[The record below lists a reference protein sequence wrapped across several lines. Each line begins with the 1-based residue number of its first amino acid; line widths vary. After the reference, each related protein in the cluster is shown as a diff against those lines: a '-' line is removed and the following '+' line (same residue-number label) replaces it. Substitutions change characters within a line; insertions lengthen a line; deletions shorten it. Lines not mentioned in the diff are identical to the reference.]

1 MNLVIKRNG
10 TEVPFDEQKIAS
22 AIKKAGFVKEP
33 AINKI
38 IENIKYQLSI
48 KGSLTVEEIQDLV
61 ELGLMTSSYKSVA
74 REYIRYRKT
83 RELIRENE
91 KANESI
97 LKLIDDKNEYLKT
110 ENSNKNHAIAS
121 TQRDYIAGEVSK
133 DISMR
138 LLLPTE
144 VVEAHKKGVIHFHDA
159 DYFIQHIHNC
169 FSSATKFVTDTGVR
183 AFKECY
189 DGEKVNVLDKDGIW
203 QTATVRKYGKQ
214 TMQYVTLQ
222 SGRTV
227 KTIKCTPNHRWVL
240 KDGSVT
246 TALKEGD
253 RLFCLQEKDV
263 TPVEFN
269 EYFCLGFILGD
280 GTDCEKD
287 GRKYWSVRL
296 CGEKNKY
303 TDVFL
308 KNGFSQSGKAG
319 NDFCFIKR
327 TKISKQDFLTYKM
340 WNLLRH
346 EDLLQLFLGL
356 YAADGAKDRNM
367 IATADAR
374 LVELVQDISAIAGY
388 HITRCSLHCRDT
400 NFKKNAE
407 LYEIGFMRSQP
418 GNRNWVVKSI
428 ELDKH
433 TDAYDAWCVEEPVTH
448 TFTLDGGVVT
458 GNCCLV
464 NLEDILQNGTVIN
477 GTLIE
482 KPHSFSTAC
491 NIATQVAA
499 IIASNQYGGQTMSL
513 AHLAPFV
520 EISRQRIKQ
529 EAIADGLAVKLN
541 EEALNEYVEEQVK
554 REITRGVQT
563 IQYQINT
570 LNSSN
575 GQTPFITIF
584 AYLNEAKN
592 EQEKKDL
599 ALVIAEVL
607 RQRIQG
613 VKNEVGHWI
622 SPAFPK
628 IIYALEEDNIHED
641 SKYWWLTE
649 LAAKC
654 TAKRLVPD
662 YISEKKMIELKGYCF
677 PSMGCRSF
685 LSPWFDKDGKAKFYG
700 RFNQGVCTINLP
712 YVALLARDHA
722 INSTGTRFEDP
733 ETTKATA
740 IRFFWDELDH
750 YAELCHKA
758 LQARHA
764 RLLNTPVETSPLHWM
779 YGALSRHE
787 KGTTINDLLFG
798 GYSSISL
805 GYAGLYECVQAL
817 IEESHTTEK
826 GRKIALEILKKLNDY
841 CEKWKKE
848 EDLGYSIYGT
858 PIESTTYKFAKA
870 LKEEFGEIPE
880 VSDHDYIT
888 NSYHVNVREAIDPF
902 TKLTL
907 EEEFQELS
915 LGGCI
920 SYVETANLQNN
931 IPAVLEVIKFI
942 YDNIMYAEL
951 NTKSDYCQICGSTDE
966 IKIVEDNGK
975 LVWECPHCGNK
986 DQSKMNVTR
995 RTCGYLGSNF
1005 WNQGRTEEIRDR
1017 FVHLGSD
1024 QQEEI

>member
-38 IENIKYQLSI
+38 IEKIKYQLSI

-144 VVEAHKKGVIHFHDA
+144 VVEAHKKGAIHFHDA
-159 DYFIQHIHNC
+159 DYFIQHIH
-169 FSSATKFVTDTGVR
+169 
-183 AFKECY
+183 
-189 DGEKVNVLDKDGIW
+189 
-203 QTATVRKYGKQ
+203 
-214 TMQYVTLQ
+214 
-222 SGRTV
+222 
-227 KTIKCTPNHRWVL
+227 
-240 KDGSVT
+240 
-246 TALKEGD
+246 
-253 RLFCLQEKDV
+253 
-263 TPVEFN
+263 
-269 EYFCLGFILGD
+269 
-280 GTDCEKD
+280 
-287 GRKYWSVRL
+287 
-296 CGEKNKY
+296 
-303 TDVFL
+303 
-308 KNGFSQSGKAG
+308 
-319 NDFCFIKR
+319 
-327 TKISKQDFLTYKM
+327 
-340 WNLLRH
+340 
-346 EDLLQLFLGL
+346 
-356 YAADGAKDRNM
+356 
-367 IATADAR
+367 
-374 LVELVQDISAIAGY
+374 
-388 HITRCSLHCRDT
+388 
-400 NFKKNAE
+400 
-407 LYEIGFMRSQP
+407 
-418 GNRNWVVKSI
+418 
-428 ELDKH
+428 
-433 TDAYDAWCVEEPVTH
+433 
-448 TFTLDGGVVT
+448 
-458 GNCCLV
+458 NCCLV

-520 EISRQRIKQ
+520 EVSRQRIKQ

-628 IIYALEEDNIHED
+628 IIYALEEDNITED

-826 GRKIALEILKKLNDY
+826 GRKIALEILRKLNDY

-888 NSYHVNVREAIDPF
+888 NSYHVNVRESIDPF

>member
-38 IENIKYQLSI
+38 IEKIKYQLSI

-169 FSSATKFVTDTGVR
+169 
-183 AFKECY
+183 
-189 DGEKVNVLDKDGIW
+189 
-203 QTATVRKYGKQ
+203 
-214 TMQYVTLQ
+214 
-222 SGRTV
+222 
-227 KTIKCTPNHRWVL
+227 
-240 KDGSVT
+240 
-246 TALKEGD
+246 
-253 RLFCLQEKDV
+253 
-263 TPVEFN
+263 
-269 EYFCLGFILGD
+269 
-280 GTDCEKD
+280 
-287 GRKYWSVRL
+287 
-296 CGEKNKY
+296 
-303 TDVFL
+303 
-308 KNGFSQSGKAG
+308 
-319 NDFCFIKR
+319 
-327 TKISKQDFLTYKM
+327 
-340 WNLLRH
+340 
-346 EDLLQLFLGL
+346 
-356 YAADGAKDRNM
+356 
-367 IATADAR
+367 
-374 LVELVQDISAIAGY
+374 
-388 HITRCSLHCRDT
+388 
-400 NFKKNAE
+400 
-407 LYEIGFMRSQP
+407 
-418 GNRNWVVKSI
+418 
-428 ELDKH
+428 
-433 TDAYDAWCVEEPVTH
+433 
-448 TFTLDGGVVT
+448 
-458 GNCCLV
+458 CLV

-520 EISRQRIKQ
+520 EVSRQRIKQ

-700 RFNQGVCTINLP
+700 RWNQGVCTINLP

-750 YAELCHKA
+750 YAELCHTA

-817 IEESHTTEK
+817 IGESHTTER
-826 GRKIALEILKKLNDY
+826 GRKIALEILRKLNDY

-858 PIESTTYKFAKA
+858 PIESTTYKFARA

-942 YDNIMYAEL
+942 YNNIMYAEL

-975 LVWECPHCGNK
+975 LVWECPHCGNR

-1005 WNQGRTEEIRDR
+1005 WNQGRTEEIKDR

>member
-1 MNLVIKRNG
+1 MSVIKRNG
-10 TEVPFDEQKIAS
+10 LKVPFDENKIIS
-22 AIKKAGFVKEP
+22 AIKKAGFVKDQT
-33 AINKI
+33 IQKI
-38 IENIKYQLSI
+38 VDKIKYQLSL
-48 KGSLTVEEIQDLV
+48 KGSLTIEEIQDLV
-61 ELGLMTSSYKSVA
+61 ELGLMTSSYKNVA
-74 REYIRYRKT
+74 KEYIRYRKT
-83 RELIRENE
+83 RELIRETE

-97 LKLIDDKNEYLKT
+97 LKLIEDKNEYLKT
-110 ENSNKNHAIAS
+110 ENSNKNHTIAS

-138 LLLPTE
+138 LLLPEE
-144 VVEAHKKGVIHFHDA
+144 VVNAHKAGAIHFHDS
-159 DYFIQHIHNC
+159 DYFIQHI
-169 FSSATKFVTDTGVR
+169 F
-183 AFKECY
+183 
-189 DGEKVNVLDKDGIW
+189 
-203 QTATVRKYGKQ
+203 
-214 TMQYVTLQ
+214 
-222 SGRTV
+222 
-227 KTIKCTPNHRWVL
+227 
-240 KDGSVT
+240 
-246 TALKEGD
+246 
-253 RLFCLQEKDV
+253 
-263 TPVEFN
+263 
-269 EYFCLGFILGD
+269 
-280 GTDCEKD
+280 
-287 GRKYWSVRL
+287 
-296 CGEKNKY
+296 
-303 TDVFL
+303 
-308 KNGFSQSGKAG
+308 
-319 NDFCFIKR
+319 
-327 TKISKQDFLTYKM
+327 
-340 WNLLRH
+340 
-346 EDLLQLFLGL
+346 
-356 YAADGAKDRNM
+356 
-367 IATADAR
+367 
-374 LVELVQDISAIAGY
+374 
-388 HITRCSLHCRDT
+388 
-400 NFKKNAE
+400 
-407 LYEIGFMRSQP
+407 
-418 GNRNWVVKSI
+418 
-428 ELDKH
+428 
-433 TDAYDAWCVEEPVTH
+433 
-448 TFTLDGGVVT
+448 
-458 GNCCLV
+458 NCCLV

-499 IIASNQYGGQTMSL
+499 IVASNQYGGQTMSL

-520 EISRQRIKQ
+520 EVSRQKILQ

-541 EEALNEYVEEQVK
+541 EEALYEYVENQVK
-554 REITRGVQT
+554 KEITRGVQM

-592 EQEKKDL
+592 EREKEDL
-599 ALVIAEVL
+599 AMVIAEVL

-613 VKNEVGHWI
+613 VKNEQGQWI

-662 YISEKKMIELKGYCF
+662 YISEKKMKELKGYCF

-685 LSPWFDKDGKAKFYG
+685 LSPWFDKDGKPKFYG
-700 RFNQGVCTINLP
+700 RFNQGVCTVNLP
-712 YVALLARDHA
+712 YAALWAKELVENRDP
-722 INSTGTRFEDP
+722 SVFGGKGPTEEDLMNV
-733 ETTKATA
+733 
-740 IRFFWDELDH
+740 FWGCLYHFVEI
-750 YAELCHKA
+750 CHTA

-764 RLLNTPVETSPLHWM
+764 RLLDTPVETSPLHWM
-779 YGALSRHE
+779 YGAIARLP
-787 KGTTINDLLFG
+787 KGSTINDLLTG

-817 IEESHTTEK
+817 IGESHTTDK
-826 GRKIALEILKKLNDY
+826 GRKIALEILHRLNTY
-841 CEKWKKE
+841 CENWKAE
-848 EDLGYSIYGT
+848 ENIGYALYGT

-870 LKEEFGEIPE
+870 LKEQFGVIPE

-902 TKLTL
+902 QKLAL

-931 IPAVLEVIKFI
+931 IPVVLEVIKFI

-951 NTKSDYCQICGSTDE
+951 NTKSDYCQVCGSADE
-966 IKIVEDNGK
+966 IKIVEEDGK
-975 LVWECPHCGNK
+975 LIWECPHCGNR

-1017 FVHLGSD
+1017 YVHLGSD

>member
-10 TEVPFDEQKIAS
+10 IEVPFDEQKIAS

-38 IENIKYQLSI
+38 IEKIKYQLSI

-110 ENSNKNHAIAS
+110 ENSNKNHRIAS

-133 DISMR
+133 DISTR

-144 VVEAHKKGVIHFHDA
+144 VVEAHKKGVIHMHDL
-159 DYFIQHIHNC
+159 DYFIQHIH
-169 FSSATKFVTDTGVR
+169 
-183 AFKECY
+183 
-189 DGEKVNVLDKDGIW
+189 
-203 QTATVRKYGKQ
+203 
-214 TMQYVTLQ
+214 
-222 SGRTV
+222 
-227 KTIKCTPNHRWVL
+227 
-240 KDGSVT
+240 
-246 TALKEGD
+246 
-253 RLFCLQEKDV
+253 
-263 TPVEFN
+263 
-269 EYFCLGFILGD
+269 
-280 GTDCEKD
+280 
-287 GRKYWSVRL
+287 
-296 CGEKNKY
+296 
-303 TDVFL
+303 
-308 KNGFSQSGKAG
+308 
-319 NDFCFIKR
+319 
-327 TKISKQDFLTYKM
+327 
-340 WNLLRH
+340 
-346 EDLLQLFLGL
+346 
-356 YAADGAKDRNM
+356 
-367 IATADAR
+367 
-374 LVELVQDISAIAGY
+374 
-388 HITRCSLHCRDT
+388 
-400 NFKKNAE
+400 
-407 LYEIGFMRSQP
+407 
-418 GNRNWVVKSI
+418 
-428 ELDKH
+428 
-433 TDAYDAWCVEEPVTH
+433 
-448 TFTLDGGVVT
+448 
-458 GNCCLV
+458 NCCLV

-520 EISRQRIKQ
+520 EVSRQRIKQ

-613 VKNEVGHWI
+613 VKNEVGQWI

-700 RFNQGVCTINLP
+700 RWNQGVCTINLP

-750 YAELCHKA
+750 YAELCHTA

-817 IEESHTTEK
+817 IGQSHTSENGK
-826 GRKIALEILKKLNDY
+826 ELALQILRKLNAY
-841 CEKWKKE
+841 CEKWKAE
-848 EDLGYSIYGT
+848 ENIGYALYGT
-858 PIESTTYKFAKA
+858 PLESTTYKFARA

-880 VSDHDYIT
+880 ISDHDYIT
-888 NSYHVNVREAIDPF
+888 NSYHVNVREEIDPF
-902 TKLTL
+902 EKLAL
-907 EEEFQELS
+907 ESEFQKLS

-931 IPAVLEVIKFI
+931 LSAVLEVIKFI

-951 NTKSDYCQICGSTDE
+951 NTKSDFCQVCGSTDE
-966 IKIVEDNGK
+966 IQIVEEDGK
-975 LVWECPHCGNK
+975 LIWECPNCGNR

-1005 WNQGRTEEIRDR
+1005 WNQGRTEEIKDR

>member
-38 IENIKYQLSI
+38 IEKIKYQLSI

-169 FSSATKFVTDTGVR
+169 
-183 AFKECY
+183 
-189 DGEKVNVLDKDGIW
+189 
-203 QTATVRKYGKQ
+203 
-214 TMQYVTLQ
+214 
-222 SGRTV
+222 
-227 KTIKCTPNHRWVL
+227 
-240 KDGSVT
+240 
-246 TALKEGD
+246 
-253 RLFCLQEKDV
+253 
-263 TPVEFN
+263 
-269 EYFCLGFILGD
+269 
-280 GTDCEKD
+280 
-287 GRKYWSVRL
+287 
-296 CGEKNKY
+296 
-303 TDVFL
+303 
-308 KNGFSQSGKAG
+308 
-319 NDFCFIKR
+319 
-327 TKISKQDFLTYKM
+327 
-340 WNLLRH
+340 
-346 EDLLQLFLGL
+346 
-356 YAADGAKDRNM
+356 
-367 IATADAR
+367 
-374 LVELVQDISAIAGY
+374 
-388 HITRCSLHCRDT
+388 
-400 NFKKNAE
+400 
-407 LYEIGFMRSQP
+407 
-418 GNRNWVVKSI
+418 
-428 ELDKH
+428 
-433 TDAYDAWCVEEPVTH
+433 
-448 TFTLDGGVVT
+448 
-458 GNCCLV
+458 CLV

-520 EISRQRIKQ
+520 EVSRQRIKQ

-613 VKNEVGHWI
+613 VKNEVGQWI

-750 YAELCHKA
+750 YAELCHTA

-826 GRKIALEILKKLNDY
+826 GRKIALEILRKLNDY

-995 RTCGYLGSNF
+995 RTCGLN
-1005 WNQGRTEEIRDR
+1005 
-1017 FVHLGSD
+1017 
-1024 QQEEI
+1024 

>member
-38 IENIKYQLSI
+38 IEKIKYQLSI

-61 ELGLMTSSYKSVA
+61 ELGLMTSSYKGVA

-144 VVEAHKKGVIHFHDA
+144 VVEAHKKGAIHFHDA

-169 FSSATKFVTDTGVR
+169 
-183 AFKECY
+183 
-189 DGEKVNVLDKDGIW
+189 
-203 QTATVRKYGKQ
+203 
-214 TMQYVTLQ
+214 
-222 SGRTV
+222 
-227 KTIKCTPNHRWVL
+227 
-240 KDGSVT
+240 
-246 TALKEGD
+246 AL
-253 RLFCLQEKDV
+253 
-263 TPVEFN
+263 
-269 EYFCLGFILGD
+269 I
-280 GTDCEKD
+280 
-287 GRKYWSVRL
+287 
-296 CGEKNKY
+296 
-303 TDVFL
+303 
-308 KNGFSQSGKAG
+308 
-319 NDFCFIKR
+319 
-327 TKISKQDFLTYKM
+327 
-340 WNLLRH
+340 
-346 EDLLQLFLGL
+346 
-356 YAADGAKDRNM
+356 
-367 IATADAR
+367 
-374 LVELVQDISAIAGY
+374 
-388 HITRCSLHCRDT
+388 
-400 NFKKNAE
+400 
-407 LYEIGFMRSQP
+407 
-418 GNRNWVVKSI
+418 
-428 ELDKH
+428 
-433 TDAYDAWCVEEPVTH
+433 
-448 TFTLDGGVVT
+448 
-458 GNCCLV
+458 

-520 EISRQRIKQ
+520 EVSRQRIKQ

-541 EEALNEYVEEQVK
+541 EGALNEYVEEQVK

-779 YGALSRHE
+779 YGAIARLP
-787 KGTTINDLLFG
+787 KGSTINDLLVG

-817 IEESHTTEK
+817 IGESHTTER
-826 GRKIALEILKKLNDY
+826 GRKIAIEILRKLNDY

-888 NSYHVNVREAIDPF
+888 NSYHVNVREVIDPF

-975 LVWECPHCGNK
+975 LVWECPNCGNK

>member
-38 IENIKYQLSI
+38 IEKIKYQLSI

-169 FSSATKFVTDTGVR
+169 
-183 AFKECY
+183 
-189 DGEKVNVLDKDGIW
+189 
-203 QTATVRKYGKQ
+203 
-214 TMQYVTLQ
+214 
-222 SGRTV
+222 
-227 KTIKCTPNHRWVL
+227 
-240 KDGSVT
+240 
-246 TALKEGD
+246 
-253 RLFCLQEKDV
+253 
-263 TPVEFN
+263 
-269 EYFCLGFILGD
+269 
-280 GTDCEKD
+280 
-287 GRKYWSVRL
+287 
-296 CGEKNKY
+296 
-303 TDVFL
+303 
-308 KNGFSQSGKAG
+308 
-319 NDFCFIKR
+319 
-327 TKISKQDFLTYKM
+327 
-340 WNLLRH
+340 
-346 EDLLQLFLGL
+346 
-356 YAADGAKDRNM
+356 
-367 IATADAR
+367 
-374 LVELVQDISAIAGY
+374 
-388 HITRCSLHCRDT
+388 
-400 NFKKNAE
+400 
-407 LYEIGFMRSQP
+407 
-418 GNRNWVVKSI
+418 
-428 ELDKH
+428 
-433 TDAYDAWCVEEPVTH
+433 
-448 TFTLDGGVVT
+448 
-458 GNCCLV
+458 CLV

-520 EISRQRIKQ
+520 EVSRQRIKQ

-817 IEESHTTEK
+817 IGESHTTER
-826 GRKIALEILKKLNDY
+826 GRKIALEILRKLNDY

-858 PIESTTYKFAKA
+858 PIESTTYKFARA

-942 YDNIMYAEL
+942 YNNIMYAEL

-975 LVWECPHCGNK
+975 LVWECPHCGNR

-995 RTCGYLGSNF
+995 RTCGLN
-1005 WNQGRTEEIRDR
+1005 
-1017 FVHLGSD
+1017 
-1024 QQEEI
+1024 

>member
-38 IENIKYQLSI
+38 IEKIKYQLSI

-159 DYFIQHIHNC
+159 DYFIQHIFNC
-169 FSSATKFVTDTGVR
+169 S
-183 AFKECY
+183 
-189 DGEKVNVLDKDGIW
+189 
-203 QTATVRKYGKQ
+203 
-214 TMQYVTLQ
+214 
-222 SGRTV
+222 
-227 KTIKCTPNHRWVL
+227 
-240 KDGSVT
+240 
-246 TALKEGD
+246 
-253 RLFCLQEKDV
+253 
-263 TPVEFN
+263 
-269 EYFCLGFILGD
+269 
-280 GTDCEKD
+280 
-287 GRKYWSVRL
+287 
-296 CGEKNKY
+296 
-303 TDVFL
+303 
-308 KNGFSQSGKAG
+308 
-319 NDFCFIKR
+319 
-327 TKISKQDFLTYKM
+327 
-340 WNLLRH
+340 
-346 EDLLQLFLGL
+346 
-356 YAADGAKDRNM
+356 
-367 IATADAR
+367 
-374 LVELVQDISAIAGY
+374 
-388 HITRCSLHCRDT
+388 
-400 NFKKNAE
+400 
-407 LYEIGFMRSQP
+407 
-418 GNRNWVVKSI
+418 
-428 ELDKH
+428 
-433 TDAYDAWCVEEPVTH
+433 
-448 TFTLDGGVVT
+448 
-458 GNCCLV
+458 LV

-520 EISRQRIKQ
+520 EVSRQRIKQ

-592 EQEKKDL
+592 KQEKKDL

-613 VKNEVGHWI
+613 VKNEVGQWI

-628 IIYALEEDNIHED
+628 IIYALEKDNIHED

-700 RFNQGVCTINLP
+700 RWNQGVCTINLP

-750 YAELCHKA
+750 YTELCHTA

-817 IEESHTTEK
+817 IGQSHTSENGK
-826 GRKIALEILKKLNDY
+826 ELALQILRKLNAY
-841 CEKWKKE
+841 CEKWKAE
-848 EDLGYSIYGT
+848 ENIGYALYGT
-858 PIESTTYKFAKA
+858 PLESTTYKFAKA

-880 VSDHDYIT
+880 VSEHDYIT
-888 NSYHVNVREAIDPF
+888 NSYHVNVREEIDPF
-902 TKLTL
+902 EKLAL
-907 EEEFQELS
+907 ESEFQKLS

-951 NTKSDYCQICGSTDE
+951 NTKSDFCQVCGSTDE
-966 IKIVEDNGK
+966 IQIVEEDGK
-975 LVWECPHCGNK
+975 LIWECPNCGNR

-1005 WNQGRTEEIRDR
+1005 WNQGRTEEIKDR

>member
-38 IENIKYQLSI
+38 IEKIKYQLSI

-144 VVEAHKKGVIHFHDA
+144 VVEAHKKGVIHFHDT
-159 DYFIQHIHNC
+159 DYFIQHIH
-169 FSSATKFVTDTGVR
+169 
-183 AFKECY
+183 
-189 DGEKVNVLDKDGIW
+189 
-203 QTATVRKYGKQ
+203 
-214 TMQYVTLQ
+214 
-222 SGRTV
+222 
-227 KTIKCTPNHRWVL
+227 
-240 KDGSVT
+240 
-246 TALKEGD
+246 
-253 RLFCLQEKDV
+253 
-263 TPVEFN
+263 
-269 EYFCLGFILGD
+269 
-280 GTDCEKD
+280 
-287 GRKYWSVRL
+287 
-296 CGEKNKY
+296 
-303 TDVFL
+303 
-308 KNGFSQSGKAG
+308 
-319 NDFCFIKR
+319 
-327 TKISKQDFLTYKM
+327 
-340 WNLLRH
+340 
-346 EDLLQLFLGL
+346 
-356 YAADGAKDRNM
+356 
-367 IATADAR
+367 
-374 LVELVQDISAIAGY
+374 
-388 HITRCSLHCRDT
+388 
-400 NFKKNAE
+400 
-407 LYEIGFMRSQP
+407 
-418 GNRNWVVKSI
+418 
-428 ELDKH
+428 
-433 TDAYDAWCVEEPVTH
+433 
-448 TFTLDGGVVT
+448 
-458 GNCCLV
+458 NCCLV

-520 EISRQRIKQ
+520 EVSRQRIKQ

-613 VKNEVGHWI
+613 VKNEVGQWI

-700 RFNQGVCTINLP
+700 RWNQGVCTINLP

-750 YAELCHKA
+750 YTELCHIA

-817 IEESHTTEK
+817 IGQSHTSENGK
-826 GRKIALEILKKLNDY
+826 ELALQILRKLNAY
-841 CEKWKKE
+841 CEKWKAE
-848 EDLGYSIYGT
+848 ENIGYALYGT
-858 PIESTTYKFAKA
+858 PLESTTYKFAKA

-888 NSYHVNVREAIDPF
+888 NSYHVNVREEIDPF
-902 TKLTL
+902 EKLAL
-907 EEEFQELS
+907 ESEFQKLS

-951 NTKSDYCQICGSTDE
+951 NTKSDFCQVCGSTDE
-966 IKIVEDNGK
+966 IQIVEEDGK
-975 LVWECPHCGNK
+975 LIWECPNCGNR

-1005 WNQGRTEEIRDR
+1005 WNQGRTEEIKDR

>member
-38 IENIKYQLSI
+38 IEKIKYQLSI

-110 ENSNKNHAIAS
+110 ENSNKNHRIAS

-133 DISMR
+133 DISTR

-144 VVEAHKKGVIHFHDA
+144 VVEAHKKGVIHMHDL
-159 DYFIQHIHNC
+159 DYFIQHIH
-169 FSSATKFVTDTGVR
+169 
-183 AFKECY
+183 
-189 DGEKVNVLDKDGIW
+189 
-203 QTATVRKYGKQ
+203 
-214 TMQYVTLQ
+214 
-222 SGRTV
+222 
-227 KTIKCTPNHRWVL
+227 
-240 KDGSVT
+240 
-246 TALKEGD
+246 
-253 RLFCLQEKDV
+253 
-263 TPVEFN
+263 
-269 EYFCLGFILGD
+269 
-280 GTDCEKD
+280 
-287 GRKYWSVRL
+287 
-296 CGEKNKY
+296 
-303 TDVFL
+303 
-308 KNGFSQSGKAG
+308 
-319 NDFCFIKR
+319 
-327 TKISKQDFLTYKM
+327 
-340 WNLLRH
+340 
-346 EDLLQLFLGL
+346 
-356 YAADGAKDRNM
+356 
-367 IATADAR
+367 
-374 LVELVQDISAIAGY
+374 
-388 HITRCSLHCRDT
+388 
-400 NFKKNAE
+400 
-407 LYEIGFMRSQP
+407 
-418 GNRNWVVKSI
+418 
-428 ELDKH
+428 
-433 TDAYDAWCVEEPVTH
+433 
-448 TFTLDGGVVT
+448 
-458 GNCCLV
+458 NCCLV

-520 EISRQRIKQ
+520 EVSRQRIKQ

-613 VKNEVGHWI
+613 VKNEVGQWI

-700 RFNQGVCTINLP
+700 RWNQGVCTINLP

-740 IRFFWDELDH
+740 IRFFWDELDR
-750 YAELCHKA
+750 YAELCHTA

-817 IEESHTTEK
+817 IGQSHTSENGK
-826 GRKIALEILKKLNDY
+826 ELALQILRKLNAY
-841 CEKWKKE
+841 CEKWKAE
-848 EDLGYSIYGT
+848 ENIGYALYGT
-858 PIESTTYKFAKA
+858 PLESTTYKFARA

-880 VSDHDYIT
+880 ISDHDYIT
-888 NSYHVNVREAIDPF
+888 NSYHVNVREEIDPF
-902 TKLTL
+902 EKLAL
-907 EEEFQELS
+907 ESEFQKLS

-931 IPAVLEVIKFI
+931 LSAVLEVIKFI

-951 NTKSDYCQICGSTDE
+951 NTKSDFCQVCGSTDE
-966 IKIVEDNGK
+966 IQIVEEDGK
-975 LVWECPHCGNK
+975 LIWECPNCGNR

-1005 WNQGRTEEIRDR
+1005 WNQGRTEEIKDR

>member
-1 MNLVIKRNG
+1 MSVIKRNG
-10 TEVPFDEQKIAS
+10 LEVPFDENKIIS
-22 AIKKAGFVKEP
+22 AIKKAGFVKEQT
-33 AINKI
+33 IQKI
-38 IENIKYQLSI
+38 VDKIKYQLSL
-48 KGSLTVEEIQDLV
+48 KGSLTIEEIQDLV
-61 ELGLMTSSYKSVA
+61 ELGLMTSSYKNVA
-74 REYIRYRKT
+74 KEYIRYRKT
-83 RELIRENE
+83 RELIRETE

-97 LKLIDDKNEYLKT
+97 LKLIEDKNEYLKT
-110 ENSNKNHAIAS
+110 ENSNKNHTIAS

-138 LLLPTE
+138 LLLPEE
-144 VVEAHKKGVIHFHDA
+144 VVAAHKAGAIHFHDS
-159 DYFIQHIHNC
+159 DYFIQHI
-169 FSSATKFVTDTGVR
+169 F
-183 AFKECY
+183 
-189 DGEKVNVLDKDGIW
+189 
-203 QTATVRKYGKQ
+203 
-214 TMQYVTLQ
+214 
-222 SGRTV
+222 
-227 KTIKCTPNHRWVL
+227 
-240 KDGSVT
+240 
-246 TALKEGD
+246 
-253 RLFCLQEKDV
+253 
-263 TPVEFN
+263 
-269 EYFCLGFILGD
+269 
-280 GTDCEKD
+280 
-287 GRKYWSVRL
+287 
-296 CGEKNKY
+296 
-303 TDVFL
+303 
-308 KNGFSQSGKAG
+308 
-319 NDFCFIKR
+319 
-327 TKISKQDFLTYKM
+327 
-340 WNLLRH
+340 
-346 EDLLQLFLGL
+346 
-356 YAADGAKDRNM
+356 
-367 IATADAR
+367 
-374 LVELVQDISAIAGY
+374 
-388 HITRCSLHCRDT
+388 
-400 NFKKNAE
+400 
-407 LYEIGFMRSQP
+407 
-418 GNRNWVVKSI
+418 
-428 ELDKH
+428 
-433 TDAYDAWCVEEPVTH
+433 
-448 TFTLDGGVVT
+448 
-458 GNCCLV
+458 NCCLV

-499 IIASNQYGGQTMSL
+499 IVASNQYGGQTMSL

-520 EISRQRIKQ
+520 EVSRQKIREKLMTLYGGETPDCFDDIVEDFLQDEIK
-529 EAIADGLAVKLN
+529 
-541 EEALNEYVEEQVK
+541 
-554 REITRGVQT
+554 RGVQM

-592 EQEKKDL
+592 EREKEDL
-599 ALVIAEVL
+599 AMVIAEVL

-613 VKNEVGHWI
+613 VKNEQGQWI

-662 YISEKKMIELKGYCF
+662 YISEKKMRELKGYCF

-685 LSPWFDKDGKAKFYG
+685 LSPWFNEKGEAKFYG
-700 RFNQGVCTINLP
+700 RFNQGVCTVNLP
-712 YVALLARDHA
+712 YVALEA
-722 INSTGTRFEDP
+722 IDDACNSTGTSFEDE
-733 ETTKATA
+733 ETTQAEILRA
-740 IRFFWDELDH
+740 FWDHLDH
-750 YAELCHKA
+750 YVELCHTA

-764 RLLNTPVETSPLHWM
+764 RLLDTPVETSPLHWM
-779 YGALSRHE
+779 YGAIARLP
-787 KGTTINDLLFG
+787 KGSTINELLTG

-817 IEESHTTEK
+817 IGESHTTAN
-826 GRKIALEILKKLNDY
+826 GRKIALEILRKLNDY
-841 CEKWKKE
+841 CEKWKAE
-848 EDLGYSIYGT
+848 EDIGYALYGT

-870 LKEEFGEIPE
+870 LKEEFGEIKE

-902 TKLTL
+902 QKLAL

-931 IPAVLEVIKFI
+931 IPVVLEVIKFI

-951 NTKSDYCQICGSTDE
+951 NTKSDYCQVCGSTDE
-966 IKIVEDNGK
+966 IKIVEEDRK
-975 LVWECPHCGNK
+975 LIWECPHCGNR

-1017 FVHLGSD
+1017 YVHLGSD

>member
-38 IENIKYQLSI
+38 IEKIKYQLSI

-61 ELGLMTSSYKSVA
+61 ELGLMTSSYKGVA

-144 VVEAHKKGVIHFHDA
+144 VVEAHKKGAIHFHDA
-159 DYFIQHIHNC
+159 DYFIQHIH
-169 FSSATKFVTDTGVR
+169 
-183 AFKECY
+183 
-189 DGEKVNVLDKDGIW
+189 
-203 QTATVRKYGKQ
+203 
-214 TMQYVTLQ
+214 
-222 SGRTV
+222 
-227 KTIKCTPNHRWVL
+227 
-240 KDGSVT
+240 
-246 TALKEGD
+246 
-253 RLFCLQEKDV
+253 
-263 TPVEFN
+263 
-269 EYFCLGFILGD
+269 
-280 GTDCEKD
+280 
-287 GRKYWSVRL
+287 
-296 CGEKNKY
+296 
-303 TDVFL
+303 
-308 KNGFSQSGKAG
+308 
-319 NDFCFIKR
+319 
-327 TKISKQDFLTYKM
+327 
-340 WNLLRH
+340 
-346 EDLLQLFLGL
+346 
-356 YAADGAKDRNM
+356 
-367 IATADAR
+367 
-374 LVELVQDISAIAGY
+374 
-388 HITRCSLHCRDT
+388 
-400 NFKKNAE
+400 
-407 LYEIGFMRSQP
+407 
-418 GNRNWVVKSI
+418 
-428 ELDKH
+428 
-433 TDAYDAWCVEEPVTH
+433 
-448 TFTLDGGVVT
+448 
-458 GNCCLV
+458 NCCLV

-541 EEALNEYVEEQVK
+541 EEALNEYVEEQVN

-826 GRKIALEILKKLNDY
+826 GRKIALEILRKLNDY

>member
-38 IENIKYQLSI
+38 IEKIKYQLSI

-169 FSSATKFVTDTGVR
+169 
-183 AFKECY
+183 
-189 DGEKVNVLDKDGIW
+189 
-203 QTATVRKYGKQ
+203 
-214 TMQYVTLQ
+214 
-222 SGRTV
+222 
-227 KTIKCTPNHRWVL
+227 
-240 KDGSVT
+240 
-246 TALKEGD
+246 
-253 RLFCLQEKDV
+253 
-263 TPVEFN
+263 
-269 EYFCLGFILGD
+269 
-280 GTDCEKD
+280 
-287 GRKYWSVRL
+287 
-296 CGEKNKY
+296 
-303 TDVFL
+303 
-308 KNGFSQSGKAG
+308 
-319 NDFCFIKR
+319 
-327 TKISKQDFLTYKM
+327 
-340 WNLLRH
+340 
-346 EDLLQLFLGL
+346 
-356 YAADGAKDRNM
+356 
-367 IATADAR
+367 
-374 LVELVQDISAIAGY
+374 
-388 HITRCSLHCRDT
+388 
-400 NFKKNAE
+400 
-407 LYEIGFMRSQP
+407 
-418 GNRNWVVKSI
+418 
-428 ELDKH
+428 
-433 TDAYDAWCVEEPVTH
+433 
-448 TFTLDGGVVT
+448 
-458 GNCCLV
+458 CLV

-520 EISRQRIKQ
+520 EVSRQRIKQ

-613 VKNEVGHWI
+613 VKNEVGQWI

-700 RFNQGVCTINLP
+700 RWNQGVCTINLP
-712 YVALLARDHA
+712 YVALLVRDHA

-733 ETTKATA
+733 ETTKSTA

-750 YAELCHKA
+750 YAELCHTA

-817 IEESHTTEK
+817 IGQSHTSENGK
-826 GRKIALEILKKLNDY
+826 ELALQILRKLNAY
-841 CEKWKKE
+841 CEKWKAE
-848 EDLGYSIYGT
+848 ENIGYALYGT
-858 PIESTTYKFAKA
+858 PLESTTYKFARA

-880 VSDHDYIT
+880 ISDHDYIT
-888 NSYHVNVREAIDPF
+888 NSYHVNVREEIDPF
-902 TKLTL
+902 EKLAL
-907 EEEFQELS
+907 ESEFQKLS

-920 SYVETANLQNN
+920 SYVETSNLQNN

-951 NTKSDYCQICGSTDE
+951 NTKSDFCQVCGSTDE
-966 IKIVEDNGK
+966 IQIVEEDGK
-975 LVWECPHCGNK
+975 LIWECPNCGNR

-1005 WNQGRTEEIRDR
+1005 WNQGRTEEIKDR